1 MRNYKYRN
9 FDDVTKS
16 YYREGLKMLIP
27 NLLIPKLKHLSLKN
41 RKKLP
46 MDFSLTFSIRRERE
60 RREVVSS
67 KKEGKFDR
75 WPISRD
81 TTIPRLLI
89 SVAVIS
95 EIGGLTAAAVELSRQ
110 TVIHPHSK
118 NIGIHASR
126 NASLVRALMSVS
138 QNFCS
143 RSLWRGKENSLWHR
157 DSRETLGTFWFSEW
171 QLMTTPSSAHDD
183 DDDISLDLTSVSN
196 ESASVAF
203 QIPLTFYELDCL
215 YFSNWSLI
223 FHCYYVE

>member
-1 MRNYKYRN
+1 MPFVIINNEQEVQNDKYRN
-9 FDDVTKS
+9 FDDIKKS
-16 YYREGLKMLIP
+16 YHRESLEMLIR
-27 NLLIPKLKHLSLKN
+27 KLKHLSLRN

-46 MDFSLTFSIRRERE
+46 MDFSLTFSIRRKRE

-67 KKEGKFDR
+67 KEARKFDR
-75 WPISRD
+75 WPICRD

-138 QNFCS
+138 
-143 RSLWRGKENSLWHR
+143 
-157 DSRETLGTFWFSEW
+157 
-171 QLMTTPSSAHDD
+171 
-183 DDDISLDLTSVSN
+183 
-196 ESASVAF
+196 
-203 QIPLTFYELDCL
+203 
-215 YFSNWSLI
+215 
-223 FHCYYVE
+223 

>member
-1 MRNYKYRN
+1 MHRCILSFVIINKEQEVQNYKYRN
-9 FDDVTKS
+9 FNDITKS
-16 YYREGLKMLIP
+16 YHRESLEM
-27 NLLIPKLKHLSLKN
+27 LIPKLKHLSLRN

-46 MDFSLTFSIRRERE
+46 MDFSLTFSIRRKRE

-67 KKEGKFDR
+67 RKEGKFDR
-75 WPISRD
+75 WPICRD

-89 SVAVIS
+89 SAAVIS

-143 RSLWRGKENSLWHR
+143 RSLWRGKENSL
-157 DSRETLGTFWFSEW
+157 
-171 QLMTTPSSAHDD
+171 
-183 DDDISLDLTSVSN
+183 
-196 ESASVAF
+196 
-203 QIPLTFYELDCL
+203 
-215 YFSNWSLI
+215 
-223 FHCYYVE
+223 